1 MVNIVLTSF
10 FIIILTIAVFLTM
23 EKLYMKLPNPLLLP
37 ALTSTILLA
46 SMLVLFHIPYETYM
60 IGGEW
65 INRLLGPAVVALAIP
80 LYRQKETL
88 KKYAMPIISGVTI
101 GAVVG
106 ILSGTS
112 LGKWLGMS
120 KEMVYTL
127 LPKSV
132 TTPVAIEIASSLG
145 GIPTL
150 AAVFVIFAGLV
161 GAILGPYLVKWFR
174 IDGAIGQGIG
184 FGTAS
189 HAFGTIKA
197 LEYGELEGAI
207 SSVAMTLCALLTSI
221 ISPLLMQLLGW

>member
-1 MVNIVLTSF
+1 MLLSF

-23 EKLYMKLPNPLLLP
+23 EKLYMRLPNPLLLP
-37 ALTSTILLA
+37 VLTSTIFLA
-46 SMLVLFHIPYETYM
+46 SMLVLCNIPYETYM

-106 ILSGTS
+106 ILSGTG
-112 LGKWLGMS
+112 LGKWFGMN

-132 TTPVAIEIASSLG
+132 TTPVAIEIASSFG

-161 GAILGPYLVKWFR
+161 GAILGPYLVKWFH

-207 SSVAMTLCALLTSI
+207 SSVAMTLCALITSI
-221 ISPLLMQLLGW
+221 ISPLLMQLLSW